1 MPTGSLS
8 QLTTLGVGGP
18 AQIHEAHTQAQAVGL
33 LQEMPGARVLGG
45 GSNVVASD
53 AGVTEPVVLLRHGG
67 WTRHGDQFVVAAG
80 TPWDE
85 FVEAM
90 VGEGRC
96 GVEALSGI
104 PGSVGATPI
113 QNVGAYGQE
122 VAESIAGMRVL
133 ERDSGQV
140 TTWPADRA
148 SFGYRTSAFKRD
160 PGSYVVLAVAFELPN
175 GLSAPV
181 KYAELARTLGVEA
194 GARVPVGEVR
204 EAVLTLRAR
213 KGMVLDPADPDTR
226 SVGSFFTN
234 PVVRTPPDGAPA
246 WAQPGGGVKTSAAWL
261 IEHAGVHK
269 GFRLPG
275 SAVAVSGKHTLA
287 LTNRGGGTA
296 QQVLEL
302 ARHIRDRV
310 RTVHGIVLEPEPVLW
325 GCRL

>member
-1 MPTGSLS
+1 MSTIPLS

-18 AQIHEAHTQAQAVGL
+18 AQVHEATTQAQAVRL

-45 GSNVVASD
+45 GSNVVAAD
-53 AGVTEPVVLLRHGG
+53 AGVAEPVVLLRHRG
-67 WTRHGDQFVVAAG
+67 WRRHADQFVVAAG
-80 TPWDE
+80 ATWDE

-90 VGEGRC
+90 VEQGRF

-122 VAESIAGMRVL
+122 VAETIAGMRVL

-148 SFGYRTSAFKRD
+148 GFGYRTSVFKRD
-160 PGSYVVLAVAFELPN
+160 PGRHVVLAVAFELPV
-175 GLSAPV
+175 GRSAPV
-181 KYAELARTLGVEA
+181 KYAELARTLDVEV
-194 GARVPVGEVR
+194 GARVPVGRVR
-204 EAVLTLRAR
+204 EAVLALRAG
-213 KGMVLDPADPDTR
+213 KGMVLDPADADTR

-234 PVVRTPPDGAPA
+234 PVVEQAPAGAPA
-246 WAQPGGGVKTSAAWL
+246 WAQPGGGFKTSAAWL

-269 GFRLPG
+269 GFSLPG
-275 SAVAVSGKHTLA
+275 SEIAVSGKHTLA

-296 QQVLEL
+296 EQVLEL
-302 ARHIRDRV
+302 ARHMRDRV
-310 RTVHGIVLEPEPVLW
+310 DTAYGIVLEPEPVMW